1 MAIHIHQWRIYHLFF
16 KGKEDSFMLQT
27 HEKNR
32 FSFLAS
38 PPKKSLEN
46 PNHVFQILK
55 KIPKDSGNDFKR
67 FEKKL
72 KNPRTFFFQ
81 KKERLQLNS

>member
-1 MAIHIHQWRIYHLFF
+1 
-16 KGKEDSFMLQT
+16 MLQS

-32 FSFLAS
+32 FSFLTS